1 MKIKAFLVKL
11 QIMIIN
17 WHGGGCYKI
26 STSSADIIIDPY
38 SSNGVGNRLKGD
50 LVLKTQ
56 SFLPLD
62 INSVGKD
69 EIIMAGEYEIL
80 GVKIRGTQ
88 VASASPTNYIQTVY
102 KIVVDDIELGFLGD
116 ISVELD
122 EKTLD
127 DLGEIDILF
136 VPSKNIA
143 SKLIKS
149 VDPHIAIPGWGDPEK
164 VMTDTGQR
172 PEVLEKLVIKKKE
185 LQAQEGFR
193 LVVLQS

>member
-1 MKIKAFLVKL
+1 
-11 QIMIIN
+11 MIIN
-17 WHGGGCYKI
+17 WYGGGCYKI
-26 STSSADIIIDPY
+26 STSSADIVIDSY

-50 LVLKTQ
+50 LVIKTR
-56 SFLPLD
+56 SFLPID
-62 INSVGKD
+62 INSTSKN
-69 EIIMAGEYEIL
+69 EIIMAGEYEVLNI
-80 GVKIRGTQ
+80 KIKGIQIT
-88 VASASPTNYIQTVY
+88 SASPTNYIQTVY
-102 KIVVDDIELGFLGD
+102 KIVVDDIGLGFLGD
-116 ISVELD
+116 ISTELD